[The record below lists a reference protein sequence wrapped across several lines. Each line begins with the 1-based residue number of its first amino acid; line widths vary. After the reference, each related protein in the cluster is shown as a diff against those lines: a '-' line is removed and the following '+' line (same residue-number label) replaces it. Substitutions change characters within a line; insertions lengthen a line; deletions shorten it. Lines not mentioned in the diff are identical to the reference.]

1 MNFEAVWRRIEAH
14 EDEPFRQCRGG
25 EFTYKV
31 ESGCVVPNRTNRRLP
46 RVHFQ
51 RAYER
56 APLSGPG
63 QLQDLQG
70 PSYLYAILTDQRV
83 AD

>member
-1 MNFEAVWRRIEAH
+1 MDFNAVWRRIEAH
-14 EDEPFRQCRGG
+14 EGEPFCQRRGG

-31 ESGCVVPNRTNRRLP
+31 ESGCVVPDRTNRLLP
-46 RVHFQ
+46 RGHFQ

-56 APLSGPG
+56 LPLSGPG
-63 QLQDLQG
+63 QVQDLQG

-83 AD
+83 RD